1 MKLLFRS
8 LCCLLLPMALIG
20 CWSYV
25 SVEAQARFSS
35 RKDQVS
41 LTVYP
46 VHVARIGKG
55 TAGDFQLGS
64 ELVDWL
70 NAKNMA
76 DATLGRPG
84 VPIPV
89 RWHANQARMA
99 EESAKAFG
107 EWVKQAN
114 IATDYALLV
123 EILCTPEED
132 KVVGVQFYFAERS
145 GLLAT
150 GGLAN
155 SHWDEFKQI
164 NPTDRHGGLSVVK
177 LLIGSRWSELR

>member
-1 MKLLFRS
+1 M
-8 LCCLLLPMALIG
+8 
-20 CWSYV
+20 
-25 SVEAQARFSS
+25 SVEAQSRFNS
-35 RKDQVS
+35 RKEHVS

-46 VHVARIGKG
+46 VHVASVGKR
-55 TAGDFQLGS
+55 TAGDFQLGR
-64 ELVDWL
+64 ELADWL
-70 NAKNMA
+70 NAQNMA
-76 DATLGRPG
+76 DATLGRTG

-89 RWHANQARMA
+89 RWHANQAKMA

-132 KVVGVQFYFAERS
+132 KVVGVQFYFAERT

-177 LLIGSRWSELR
+177 LLIRSRWSELK